1 MGRRRREQAAL
12 RALRN
17 EVWGETYVP
26 PASEPLGRSRRLAR
40 FIRFVRFSIVGAS
53 GILVNE
59 AALAVFVGVFHVNY
73 IVGALLA
80 TPCSTLWNFVLLE
93 VWAFRS
99 ESHKNRGWHRW
110 LMLMVVNNVANFA
123 TLPLLVFCTSVLGIN
138 YLISNFF
145 TLVVVVLARFAL
157 ADWIWAPARESEI
170 PSFEG

>member
-1 MGRRRREQAAL
+1 MGRRKREQAAL
-12 RALRN
+12 RSLRY
-17 EVWGETYVP
+17 EVWGESYVP
-26 PASEPLGRSRRLAR
+26 PLEVSADRSRRFAR
-40 FIRFVRFSIVGAS
+40 FVRFVRFSIVGAS

-59 AALAVFVGVFHVNY
+59 AALLVFVGVFHVNY

-157 ADWIWAPARESEI
+157 ADWIWAPARESDL